1 MTMRVLVAD
10 DHSLFR
16 DGLVSLLE
24 AAGYEIAAQVGDG
37 QEALIQAKRTNPDLI
52 LLDLS
57 MPHLSGSDALPQ
69 LLKIVPEA
77 KIVILTVSEE
87 DDDLLKAIRAGAH
100 GYLVKSI
107 NADEFLDLLSGLEA
121 GKAAVT
127 GHTAARLMAKLA
139 ENRLAMKTVT
149 EDLTA
154 RELELLE
161 LVGEGFSN
169 RAISDRLS
177 ISTNTVKYHLKNIF
191 QKLGAQNRA
200 EAVANA
206 IRAGVLSSSQ
216 KANPT
221 SEP

>member
-37 QEALIQAKRTNPDLI
+37 QEALIQAKRTKPDLI

-57 MPHLSGSDALPQ
+57 MPRLNGLDALPQ
-69 LLKIVPEA
+69 LLEIVPEA
-77 KIVILTVSEE
+77 KIVILTISEE
-87 DDDLLKAIRAGAH
+87 DDDLLKVIQAGAH
-100 GYLVKSI
+100 GYLEKNL
-107 NADEFLDLLSGLEA
+107 NADDFLELLGGVERGEA
-121 GKAAVT
+121 ALT
-127 GHTAARLMAKLA
+127 GRTAARLMAKLA
-139 ENRLAMKTVT
+139 ENRSPIKTAT

-169 RAISDRLS
+169 RAISESLS

-200 EAVANA
+200 EAVAHA
-206 IRAGVLSSSQ
+206 IRTGILSSSQ
-216 KANPT
+216 KEDLA
-221 SEP
+221 S

>member
-1 MTMRVLVAD
+1 MTRRVMVAD

-37 QEALIQAKRTNPDLI
+37 QDALIQAKLTKPDLI

-57 MPHLSGSDALPQ
+57 MPLLDGHETLPQ

-87 DDDLLKAIRAGAH
+87 DDDLLKAIQAGAH
-100 GYLVKSI
+100 GYLVKNL
-107 NADEFLDLLSGLEA
+107 NAKDFLELLDGLER
-121 GKAAVT
+121 GEAAVT
-127 GHTAARLMAKLA
+127 RRTAARLMARLA
-139 ENRLAMKTVT
+139 ENRFPMKTIT

-161 LVGEGFSN
+161 LVGEGYSN
-169 RAISDRLS
+169 RALSEKLS

-200 EAVANA
+200 EAVAHA
-206 IRAGVLSSSQ
+206 IRTGILSASH
-216 KANPT
+216 KEDLT
-221 SEP
+221 S

>member
-1 MTMRVLVAD
+1 MTRRVMVAD

-37 QEALIQAKRTNPDLI
+37 QDALIQAKLTKPDLI

-57 MPHLSGSDALPQ
+57 MPLLDGHEALPQ
-69 LLKIVPEA
+69 LLKIVPGA

-87 DDDLLKAIRAGAH
+87 DDDLLKAIQAGAH
-100 GYLVKSI
+100 GYLVKNL
-107 NADEFLDLLSGLEA
+107 NAKDFLELLDGLER
-121 GKAAVT
+121 GEAAVT
-127 GHTAARLMAKLA
+127 RRTAARLMARLA
-139 ENRLAMKTVT
+139 ENRFPMKTIT

-161 LVGEGFSN
+161 LVGEGYSN
-169 RAISDRLS
+169 RALSEKLS

-200 EAVANA
+200 EAVAHA
-206 IRAGVLSSSQ
+206 IRTGILSASH
-216 KANPT
+216 KEDLT
-221 SEP
+221 S

>member
-37 QEALIQAKRTNPDLI
+37 QEALIQAKRTKPDLI

-57 MPHLSGSDALPQ
+57 MPRLNGVEALPR
-69 LLKIVPEA
+69 LLEIVPEA

-87 DDDLLKAIRAGAH
+87 DDDLLKVIQAGAH
-100 GYLVKSI
+100 GYLEKNL
-107 NADEFLDLLSGLEA
+107 NADDFLELLGGVER
-121 GKAAVT
+121 GEAAVT
-127 GHTAARLMAKLA
+127 RRTAARLMAKLS
-139 ENRLAMKTVT
+139 ENRSPTKMTT
-149 EDLTA
+149 EDLTP

-169 RAISDRLS
+169 RAISENLS

-200 EAVANA
+200 EAVAHA
-206 IRAGVLSSSQ
+206 IRTGILSSSQ
-216 KANPT
+216 KEDLA
-221 SEP
+221 S

>member
-37 QEALIQAKRTNPDLI
+37 QEALIQAKRTKPDLI

-57 MPHLSGSDALPQ
+57 MPRLNGLEALPQ
-69 LLKIVPEA
+69 LLEIVPEA
-77 KIVILTVSEE
+77 KIVILTISEE
-87 DDDLLKAIRAGAH
+87 DDDLLKVIQAGAH
-100 GYLVKSI
+100 GYLEKNL
-107 NADEFLDLLSGLEA
+107 NADDFLELLGGVERGEA
-121 GKAAVT
+121 ALT
-127 GHTAARLMAKLA
+127 GRTAARLMAKLA
-139 ENRLAMKTVT
+139 ENRSPIKTAT

-169 RAISDRLS
+169 RAISESLS

-200 EAVANA
+200 EAVAHA
-206 IRAGVLSSSQ
+206 IRTGILSSSQ
-216 KANPT
+216 KEDLA
-221 SEP
+221 S

>member
-1 MTMRVLVAD
+1 MTVRVMVAD

-24 AAGYEIAAQVGDG
+24 AAGYEIAAQVADG
-37 QEALIQAKRTNPDLI
+37 QEALIQAKRTKPDLI

-57 MPHLSGSDALPQ
+57 MPRLNGHEALP
-69 LLKIVPEA
+69 LLLEIVPDA
-77 KIVILTVSEE
+77 KVVILTVSEE
-87 DDDLLKAIRAGAH
+87 DDDLLKVIRAGAH
-100 GYLVKSI
+100 GYLVKSL
-107 NADEFLDLLSGLEA
+107 NADDFLELLGGLER
-121 GKAAVT
+121 GEAAVT
-127 GHTAARLMAKLA
+127 GRTAARLMAKLA
-139 ENRLAMKTVT
+139 ENRLPMKSLT

-169 RAISDRLS
+169 RALSDKLS

-200 EAVANA
+200 EAVAHA
-206 IRAGVLSSSQ
+206 IRTGILSSSQ
-216 KANPT
+216 KENPT
-221 SEP
+221 P

>member
-37 QEALIQAKRTNPDLI
+37 KEALIQAKRTKPDLI

-57 MPHLSGSDALPQ
+57 MPRLNGLDALPQ
-69 LLKIVPEA
+69 LLEIVPDV

-87 DDDLLKAIRAGAH
+87 DDDLLKVIQAGAH
-100 GYLVKSI
+100 GYLEKNL
-107 NADEFLDLLSGLEA
+107 NADDFLELLDGLER
-121 GKAAVT
+121 GEAAVT
-127 GHTAARLMAKLA
+127 RRTAARLMAKLS
-139 ENRLAMKTVT
+139 ENRSPTKMAT

-161 LVGEGFSN
+161 LVGDGFSN
-169 RAISDRLS
+169 RAISENLS

-200 EAVANA
+200 EAVAYA
-206 IRAGVLSSSQ
+206 IRTGILSSSQ
-216 KANPT
+216 KEDLA
-221 SEP
+221 S

>member
-1 MTMRVLVAD
+1 MSMRVMVAD

-24 AAGYEIAAQVGDG
+24 AAGYEIAAQVADG
-37 QEALIQAKRTNPDLI
+37 QEALIQAKRTKPDLI

-57 MPHLSGSDALPQ
+57 MPLLNGHEALPQ
-69 LLKIVPEA
+69 LLEIVPDA

-87 DDDLLKAIRAGAH
+87 DDDLLKVIQAGAH
-100 GYLVKSI
+100 GYLVKNL
-107 NADEFLDLLSGLEA
+107 NADDFLDLLGGLER
-121 GKAAVT
+121 GEAAVT
-127 GHTAARLMAKLA
+127 GRTAARLMAKLA
-139 ENRLAMKTVT
+139 ENQWPMKTTAT

-169 RAISDRLS
+169 RALSEKLS

-200 EAVANA
+200 EAVAHA
-206 IRAGVLSSSQ
+206 IRTGILSSS
-216 KANPT
+216 KKEDLTP
-221 SEP
+221 

>member
-37 QEALIQAKRTNPDLI
+37 QEALIQAKRTKPDLI

-57 MPHLSGSDALPQ
+57 MPRLNGVEALPR
-69 LLKIVPEA
+69 LLEIVPEA

-87 DDDLLKAIRAGAH
+87 DDDLLKVIQAGAH
-100 GYLVKSI
+100 GYLEKNL
-107 NADEFLDLLSGLEA
+107 NADDFLELLGGLER
-121 GKAAVT
+121 GEAAVT
-127 GHTAARLMAKLA
+127 RRTAARLMAKLS
-139 ENRLAMKTVT
+139 ENRSPTKMAT

-161 LVGEGFSN
+161 LVGDGFSN
-169 RAISDRLS
+169 RAISENLS

-200 EAVANA
+200 EAVAHA
-206 IRAGVLSSSQ
+206 IRTGILSSSQ
-216 KANPT
+216 KEDLA
-221 SEP
+221 S

>member
-1 MTMRVLVAD
+1 MSMRVLVAD

-37 QEALIQAKRTNPDLI
+37 QEALIQAKRTKPDLI

-57 MPHLSGSDALPQ
+57 MPRLNGLEALPQ
-69 LLKIVPEA
+69 LLEIVPEA
-77 KIVILTVSEE
+77 KIVILTISEE
-87 DDDLLKAIRAGAH
+87 DDDLLKVIQAGAH
-100 GYLVKSI
+100 GYLEKNL
-107 NADEFLDLLSGLEA
+107 NADDFLELLGGVERGEA
-121 GKAAVT
+121 ALT
-127 GHTAARLMAKLA
+127 GRTAARLMAKLA
-139 ENRLAMKTVT
+139 ENRSPIKTVT
-149 EDLTA
+149 EYLTA

-169 RAISDRLS
+169 RAISESLS

-200 EAVANA
+200 EAVAHA
-206 IRAGVLSSSQ
+206 IRTGILSSSQ
-216 KANPT
+216 KEDLA
-221 SEP
+221 S

>member
-1 MTMRVLVAD
+1 MTRRVMVAD

-37 QEALIQAKRTNPDLI
+37 QDALIQAKLTKPDLI

-57 MPHLSGSDALPQ
+57 MPLLDGHEALPQ

-87 DDDLLKAIRAGAH
+87 DDDLLKAIQAGAH
-100 GYLVKSI
+100 DYLVKNL
-107 NADEFLDLLSGLEA
+107 NAKDFLELLDGLER
-121 GKAAVT
+121 GEAAVT
-127 GHTAARLMAKLA
+127 RRTAARLMARLA
-139 ENRLAMKTVT
+139 ENRFPMKTIT

-161 LVGEGFSN
+161 LVGEGYSN
-169 RAISDRLS
+169 RALSEKLS

-200 EAVANA
+200 EAVAHA
-206 IRAGVLSSSQ
+206 IRTGILSASH
-216 KANPT
+216 KEDLT
-221 SEP
+221 S

>member
-37 QEALIQAKRTNPDLI
+37 QEALIQAEHTKPDLI

-57 MPHLSGSDALPQ
+57 MPRLNGLEALPQ
-69 LLKIVPEA
+69 LLKIVPDA
-77 KIVILTVSEE
+77 KIVILTVSDE
-87 DDDLLKAIRAGAH
+87 DDDLLKVIQAGAH
-100 GYLVKSI
+100 GYLVKNL
-107 NADEFLDLLSGLEA
+107 NAEDFLELLSGLER
-121 GKAAVT
+121 GEAAVT
-127 GHTAARLMAKLA
+127 RRTAARLMAKLA
-139 ENRLAMKTVT
+139 ENRLPMKTVT

-169 RAISDRLS
+169 RAISELLT

-206 IRAGVLSSSQ
+206 IRAGILSSSQ
-216 KANPT
+216 KENPT
-221 SEP
+221 S

>member
-1 MTMRVLVAD
+1 MTIMRVLVAD

-24 AAGYEIAAQVGDG
+24 AAGYEIAAQVADG
-37 QEALIQAKRTNPDLI
+37 QQALIQAKRTRPDLI

-57 MPHLSGSDALPQ
+57 MPLLNGLEALPQ
-69 LLKIVPEA
+69 LLEIVPDA

-87 DDDLLKAIRAGAH
+87 DDDLLKVIQGGAH
-100 GYLVKSI
+100 GYLVKNL
-107 NADEFLDLLSGLEA
+107 NAEDFLKLLGGLER
-121 GKAAVT
+121 GEAAVT
-127 GHTAARLMAKLA
+127 GRTAARLMARLA
-139 ENRLAMKTVT
+139 DNRLPAKTLT

-169 RAISDRLS
+169 RALSEKLS

-200 EAVANA
+200 EAVAHA
-206 IRAGVLSSSQ
+206 IRTGILSSAQ
-216 KANPT
+216 KENLAP
-221 SEP
+221 

>member
-1 MTMRVLVAD
+1 MTKRVLVAD

-24 AAGYEIAAQVGDG
+24 AAGYEIAAQVADG
-37 QEALIQAKRTNPDLI
+37 EQALIQAKRTKPDLI

-57 MPHLSGSDALPQ
+57 MPRLNGLEALPQ
-69 LLKIVPEA
+69 LIEIAPDA
-77 KIVILTVSEE
+77 KIVILTVSE
-87 DDDLLKAIRAGAH
+87 DDLLKVIQAGAH
-100 GYLVKSI
+100 GYLVKNL
-107 NADEFLDLLSGLEA
+107 NAEDFLKLLGGLER
-121 GKAAVT
+121 GEAAVT
-127 GHTAARLMAKLA
+127 GRTAARLMARLA
-139 ENRLAMKTVT
+139 DNRLSTKALT

-169 RAISDRLS
+169 RALSEKLS

-200 EAVANA
+200 EAVAHA
-206 IRAGVLSSSQ
+206 IRTGILSSSQ
-216 KANPT
+216 KEDFAP
-221 SEP
+221 

>member
-1 MTMRVLVAD
+1 MTIRVLVAD

-37 QEALIQAKRTNPDLI
+37 LEALVQAKRTTPDLI

-57 MPHLSGSDALPQ
+57 MPHLSGRDALPQ
-69 LLKIVPEA
+69 LLEIAPEA

-87 DDDLLKAIRAGAH
+87 DDDLLGAIEAGAH
-100 GYLVKSI
+100 GYLIKSI
-107 NADEFLDLLSGLEA
+107 DADEFLDLLSGLAHGE
-121 GKAAVT
+121 AAVT
-127 GHTAARLMAKLA
+127 GRTAARLMAKLA
-139 ENRLAMKTVT
+139 ENRLPVKPVS
-149 EDLTA
+149 ENLTA

-169 RAISDRLS
+169 RAISEQLT

-206 IRAGVLSSSQ
+206 IRAGILSSSQ
-216 KANPT
+216 KEYPT
-221 SEP
+221 S

>member
-37 QEALIQAKRTNPDLI
+37 KEALIQAKRTKPDLI

-57 MPHLSGSDALPQ
+57 MPRLNGLDALPQ
-69 LLKIVPEA
+69 LLEIVPDV

-87 DDDLLKAIRAGAH
+87 DDDLLKVIQAGAH
-100 GYLVKSI
+100 GYLEKNL
-107 NADEFLDLLSGLEA
+107 NADDFLELLGGLER
-121 GKAAVT
+121 GEAAVT
-127 GHTAARLMAKLA
+127 RRTAARLMAKLS
-139 ENRLAMKTVT
+139 ENRSPTKMAT

-161 LVGEGFSN
+161 LVGDGFSN
-169 RAISDRLS
+169 RAISENLS

-200 EAVANA
+200 EAVAYA
-206 IRAGVLSSSQ
+206 IRTGILSSSQ
-216 KANPT
+216 KEDLA
-221 SEP
+221 S

>member
-24 AAGYEIAAQVGDG
+24 SAGYEIAAQVGDG
-37 QEALIQAKRTNPDLI
+37 QEALIQAERTKPDLI

-57 MPHLSGSDALPQ
+57 MPRLNGLEALPQ
-69 LLKIVPEA
+69 LLEILPEA
-77 KIVILTVSEE
+77 KIVILTISEE
-87 DDDLLKAIRAGAH
+87 DDDLLKVIQAGAH
-100 GYLVKSI
+100 GYLEKNL
-107 NADEFLDLLSGLEA
+107 NADDFLELLGGLER
-121 GKAAVT
+121 GEAAVT
-127 GHTAARLMAKLA
+127 RRTAARLMAKLA
-139 ENRLAMKTVT
+139 ENRSPTKTAT

-161 LVGEGFSN
+161 LVGDGLSN
-169 RAISDRLS
+169 RAISENLS

-200 EAVANA
+200 EAAAHA
-206 IRAGVLSSSQ
+206 IRTGILSSRQ
-216 KANPT
+216 KEDPA
-221 SEP
+221 S

>member
-1 MTMRVLVAD
+1 MTRRVMVAD

-37 QEALIQAKRTNPDLI
+37 QDALIQAKLTKPDLI

-57 MPHLSGSDALPQ
+57 MPLLDGHEALPQ

-87 DDDLLKAIRAGAH
+87 DDDLLKAIQAGAH
-100 GYLVKSI
+100 GYLVKNL
-107 NADEFLDLLSGLEA
+107 NAKDFLELLDGLER
-121 GKAAVT
+121 GEAAVT
-127 GHTAARLMAKLA
+127 RRTAARLMARLA
-139 ENRLAMKTVT
+139 ENRFPMKTIT

-161 LVGEGFSN
+161 LVGEGYSN
-169 RAISDRLS
+169 RALSEKLS

-200 EAVANA
+200 EAVAHA
-206 IRAGVLSSSQ
+206 IRTGILSASH
-216 KANPT
+216 KEDLT
-221 SEP
+221 S

>member
-1 MTMRVLVAD
+1 MSMRVLVAD

-24 AAGYEIAAQVGDG
+24 AAGYEIVAQVADG
-37 QEALIQAKRTNPDLI
+37 QKALIQAKSTRPDLI

-57 MPHLSGSDALPQ
+57 MPRLNGLEALPQ
-69 LLKIVPEA
+69 LLEIVPDA

-87 DDDLLKAIRAGAH
+87 DDDLLKVIQAGAH
-100 GYLVKSI
+100 GYLVKNL
-107 NADEFLDLLSGLEA
+107 NAEDFLELLGGLER
-121 GKAAVT
+121 GEAAVT
-127 GHTAARLMAKLA
+127 GRTAARLMARLA
-139 ENRLAMKTVT
+139 DNRLPAKTLT

-169 RAISDRLS
+169 RALSEKLS

-200 EAVANA
+200 EAVAHA
-206 IRAGVLSSSQ
+206 IRTGILSSSQ
-216 KANPT
+216 KENLAP
-221 SEP
+221 